1 MMPPVFGTMCI
12 SNIGGVFIIEQQ
24 QKFMRLKDMSLL
36 DMLIAEMVHI
46 ALDKGIIRS
55 KSIIVDATHTEELY
69 SYLKVQ
75 EKLNLLEESF
85 NDDMKHLETS
95 KDSNA
100 PILRVAIKKVRSQSN
115 IRKLFSVTAISKSRG
130 KHSSV

>member
-1 MMPPVFGTMCI
+1 MPPVFGTMCI

>member
-1 MMPPVFGTMCI
+1 
-12 SNIGGVFIIEQQ
+12 
-24 QKFMRLKDMSLL
+24 MRLKDMSLL

-75 EKLNLLEESF
+75 EKLNLLKESF

-100 PILRVAIKKVRSQSN
+100 PIWRVAIKKVRSQSN
-115 IRKLFSVTAISKSRG
+115 IRKPFSVTAISKSRG